1 MATTEHP
8 FSATVTDAD
17 ACAPRL
23 ALRPLRVLV
32 VEDHADTRY
41 LVCEMLKT
49 FGHRVRAAADGER
62 ALRLLAAHRFDILLT
77 DVCLPGL
84 SGLDLARQSRA
95 RQPDL
100 NVVFCSGFGPALT
113 AQIDFPAHTLQKP
126 YDIEQLR
133 ETILQAGAGASPTV

>member
-8 FSATVTDAD
+8 FSATGA
-17 ACAPRL
+17 ARAP
-23 ALRPLRVLV
+23 AAAVRPLRVLV

-41 LVCEMLKT
+41 LVCEMLKV

-62 ALRLLAAHRFDILLT
+62 ALRLLAAHRFDILMT

-84 SGLDLARQSRA
+84 SGLDLARRA
-95 RQPDL
+95 RAGQPDL

-113 AQIDFPAHTLQKP
+113 AQIDFPARTLQKP

-133 ETILQAGAGASPTV
+133 EAILQAATRAPPTV

>member
-1 MATTEHP
+1 MASTEHP
-8 FSATVTDAD
+8 FSVTGA
-17 ACAPRL
+17 ARAPDPAVL
-23 ALRPLRVLV
+23 PLRVLV
-32 VEDHADTRY
+32 VEDHTDTRY
-41 LVCEMLKT
+41 LVCEMLKA

-84 SGLDLARQSRA
+84 SGLDLARRARA

-113 AQIDFPAHTLQKP
+113 ERIDFPARTLQKP

-133 ETILQAGAGASPTV
+133 ETILQAGARGASTV

>member
-1 MATTEHP
+1 MAITEHP
-8 FSATVTDAD
+8 FSVTDA
-17 ACAPRL
+17 AAAP
-23 ALRPLRVLV
+23 APPLRPLRVLV

-41 LVCEMLKT
+41 LVCEMLKA

-62 ALRLLAAHRFDILLT
+62 ALRLLAAHRFDVLLT

-84 SGLDLARQSRA
+84 SGVELARAARA

-100 NVVFCSGFGPALT
+100 NVIFCSGFGPALT
-113 AQIDFPAHTLQKP
+113 EQIDFPARALQKP

-133 ETILQAGAGASPTV
+133 EAIQQAGAPPPPTV